1 MANITKVFNY
11 GALIP
16 KDHEQQL
23 NIKDQLWLANKYY
36 NKLVEIHNNALNSI
50 EQIIIENCPEL
61 NELNESVDNINKS
74 ISELRA
80 QLKDK
85 KERES
90 NEDQKSIIKQ
100 IDLLKK
106 EQNSNYKK
114 IKEIRKSF
122 YETNYKKCDIEY
134 KEKYKELLN
143 KKAKELEK
151 EKLGPNDPNL
161 NLIKQSV
168 FNEMNID
175 ENKIWIKRK
184 TIENEVGLS
193 NKEARKN
200 SKCFSGVYLPIEEA
214 FNKSKKDSKGKSIKF
229 KRFDG
234 TGKIGIQLAPS
245 LQYTKAFSGMDPRLK
260 IQINEDKEI
269 RTRRFNKKN
278 KPVPCIAMI
287 KLCGTKNNAK
297 FIDVPFILHRPFP
310 EDAVLTWVY
319 LTVKKV
325 GYNFK
330 YELQFTVNTTTKDL
344 IVKNKNIAINLNWS
358 SNKDGTIT
366 IANTYDGE
374 NYKQF
379 SLPSTVRERLEKSRS
394 ILGHNDKHF
403 DQLKKWLKQQCNEDI
418 LNKINDVILNKDN
431 ERKEVILSN
440 IISNINNI
448 LKIKNAKKVIYIV
461 NNLISIFEEKQI
473 SETWKLWRD
482 ERLNNS
488 TKLDLYD
495 DPDNIVKWFVKNT
508 SFNEFE
514 IFVLILEWW
523 RRKNEH
529 LTNYARNLE
538 QKSTRLRQEIY
549 RKIASELGNNYDKVI
564 INKCNLSEIAK
575 NPDPEVDKRDQQE
588 EKANSVRQI
597 AGVSILKTS
606 LKNKFGKDNFIET
619 DVDKYLT
626 HKVCG
631 EKFDKSKLVDVYC
644 KKCNKMFDK
653 NENLLHHLLQD
664 KSSSE
669 VVQ

>member
-461 NNLISIFEEKQI
+461 NNLISIFEEKQV

-538 QKSTRLRQEIY
+538 QKSTILRQEIY